1 MAKTNQQS
9 TSDVVL
15 RLRKQEEEDQLKTM
29 LQKLTDEMKAQH
41 YLGYEGES
49 TIETTLLPEEQN
61 HMLSLTL
68 VKENTKLTSPNLL
81 VTEEATNISTKNNS
95 RKGSSKDKSVA
106 LSQFEGG
113 FSHVQSKTTQSEE
126 RATPNSQPAAGKPN
140 TFKSQ
145 LEKIS
150 VKHKEVINTIK
161 VCEPDLIATPKKPKK
176 PLMPDNFNVMSSAM
190 RRKLQDQS
198 YDDDHHR
205 NQALEQ
211 EEKSI
216 DLTVSEGPLL
226 SDYSDSTVSKSKKG
240 SKSARS
246 TSSKNDID
254 DIPVRD
260 SSTPIEKVPISI

>member
-15 RLRKQEEEDQLKTM
+15 RLRKQEEEDQLKIM

-41 YLGYEGES
+41 YYLGHEEGGES
-49 TIETTLLPEEQN
+49 TLLPEPEE
-61 HMLSLTL
+61 HMLSPTP

-81 VTEEATNISTKNNS
+81 VTEEATDISTKNNS

-161 VCEPDLIATPKKPKK
+161 ACEPDLIATPKKPKK

-198 YDDDHHR
+198 YDDDDHR